1 MIQKF
6 YLVYVFLKQVAAD
19 TSKGSEEEV
28 INKRHRNTSNPEQT
42 HVHPGSSKSPSE
54 ESDSMKA
61 LNKELGQE
69 MKMMFM
75 NWAVPF
81 SESEQFE
88 LFCPTRVDGLLQEAR
103 ALEENLKEQKKCLLQ
118 RLQMLSQTLQQEK

>member
-28 INKRHRNTSNPEQT
+28 TNKRHRNTSNPEQT

-61 LNKELGQE
+61 LNKG
-69 MKMMFM
+69 
-75 NWAVPF
+75 
-81 SESEQFE
+81 EQNH
-88 LFCPTRVDGLLQEAR
+88 VDMYQI
-103 ALEENLKEQKKCLLQ
+103 
-118 RLQMLSQTLQQEK
+118 